1 VNCLV
6 SGATGFVGRHLC
18 QYLRDRGESFTAL
31 SLSGGALPDGTPS
44 QRLNLVE
51 DALDQL
57 PLAELDVVYHLAGI
71 AHRQEQPS
79 AYRELNYH
87 ATLRL
92 AREAARQGCER
103 FVFLS
108 SVKAMGRAEGGTLR
122 GELHRG
128 EPVDPYGLWKW
139 RAECA
144 LREEFANSPMAVF
157 ILRPSLVY
165 GAGAKGNLA
174 LMARG
179 VRAGLPRPP
188 ALGGRSMIA
197 ARDLARLLHMLGS
210 DTRKGVSTWI
220 ACDGEAYSSRRL
232 HDGLRAALGKPPAR
246 AWLPLAGWRLA
257 CALLDLR
264 AGESRGTSFEKLF
277 GTELYSNAELVAQ
290 TQWRPELQ
298 LEDEIP
304 AMLACPGQG
313 TAP

>member
-1 VNCLV
+1 MNCLV

-31 SLSGGALPDGTPS
+31 SLSGGSLPDGTPS

-51 DALDQL
+51 DELERL
-57 PLAELDVVYHLAGI
+57 PLGKMDIVYHLAGI

-92 AREAARQGCER
+92 AREAARQGCQR

-108 SVKAMGRAEGGTLR
+108 SVKAMGRADGGAPR
-122 GELHRG
+122 SELDQA
-128 EPVDPYGLWKW
+128 EPADPYGLWKW

-144 LREEFANSPMAVF
+144 LREEFATSPMAVY

-197 ARDLARLLHMLGS
+197 ARDLARLLYMLGR
-210 DTRKGVSTWI
+210 DTRTGVSTWI
-220 ACDGEAYSSRRL
+220 VCDGEVYGSRRL

-246 AWLPLAGWRLA
+246 AWLPLAGWRIA
-257 CALLDLR
+257 CALMDLR
-264 AGESRGTSFEKLF
+264 AGESRGTTFEKLF
-277 GTELYSNAELVAQ
+277 GTELYSNGELLAQ

-298 LEDEIP
+298 LEDEIS
-304 AMLACPGQG
+304 ALLARPGQEDS
-313 TAP
+313 P